1 MVQKKDTIFK
11 KILHYR
17 ILPDGKT
24 EQLYLCLKGDEE
36 KEMVCGKIL
45 WIPYDL
51 VALEELLRDNQ
62 YPSDRRALKGL
73 KRKAKIS

>member
-24 EQLYLCLKGDEE
+24 DIYALRSDEE
-36 KEMVCGKIL
+36 KEMACGKIL

-62 YPSDRRALKGL
+62 YPSD
-73 KRKAKIS
+73 